1 MGCEEVAYPV
11 LVGQALQ
18 YISAFSYFEERHRQP
33 HKLDE
38 KLFSS
43 DRFMRI
49 ERCSS
54 SQPRTNSVAVRP
66 TIIVSSPSSISHI
79 SLNDEFL
86 MPASTMACVRNG
98 INSCIRQATDRPEKN
113 LNKVPAVFFI
123 NKFNMILHK
132 IEEYTKKGIEPTGK
146 QGQTI
151 AKEFWQLITEFTG
164 GDMSLLPQLM
174 NFRNMQTDDE
184 QYINMQITLN
194 NFIEPALNAYFTNS
208 GTNPFENKNE

>member
-1 MGCEEVAYPV
+1 
-11 LVGQALQ
+11 
-18 YISAFSYFEERHRQP
+18 
-33 HKLDE
+33 
-38 KLFSS
+38 
-43 DRFMRI
+43 
-49 ERCSS
+49 
-54 SQPRTNSVAVRP
+54 
-66 TIIVSSPSSISHI
+66 
-79 SLNDEFL
+79 
-86 MPASTMACVRNG
+86 
-98 INSCIRQATDRPEKN
+98 
-113 LNKVPAVFFI
+113 
-123 NKFNMILHK
+123 MILHK
-132 IEEYTKKGIEPTGK
+132 IEEYTQKGIEPTGK

>member
-1 MGCEEVAYPV
+1 MNTAKIV
-11 LVGQALQ
+11 LL
-18 YISAFSYFEERHRQP
+18 YINNAMPNTNILIRVNITPRNWVVRKLRIRSWSARRCSISPLFRISKKDIGSRISLM
-33 HKLDE
+33 K

-98 INSCIRQATDRPEKN
+98 INSCIRQATDSPKRIWIKYRRC
-113 LNKVPAVFFI
+113 FFI
-123 NKFNMILHK
+123 KS
-132 IEEYTKKGIEPTGK
+132 Y
-146 QGQTI
+146 
-151 AKEFWQLITEFTG
+151 ITDKSAPLCRSDSG
-164 GDMSLLPQLM
+164 A
-174 NFRNMQTDDE
+174 DE
-184 QYINMQITLN
+184 
-194 NFIEPALNAYFTNS
+194 
-208 GTNPFENKNE
+208 